1 MTDKFTGDTERSL
14 RGLGYSSNG
23 QMHVIPDDPKTW
35 FDERVREK
43 QAALC
48 GAPFPQG
55 NLHDVNGLR
64 MSDEVVKGRFC
75 DTCLGQLRE
84 VGASIPGFIDSGAL
98 VGEASRC
105 ADSESNRDEEG
116 GQQ

>member
-1 MTDKFTGDTERSL
+1 MSDDTERSL
-14 RGLGYSSNG
+14 RGLGYTSNG
-23 QMHVIPDDPKTW
+23 QMHVVPDDSKTW

-43 QAALC
+43 RAALC

-64 MSDEVVKGRFC
+64 MSDEVVRGRFC
-75 DTCLGQLRE
+75 DTCLERLRE
-84 VGASIPGFIDSGAL
+84 VGASVPGFINSGEL

-105 ADSESNRDEEG
+105 VDSDADQFEEG
-116 GQQ
+116 GAR